1 MVNCCMEKDTRFHFG
16 GLDDEEVTI
25 IPNENTIVTI
35 CDNSTVTDETEFEE

>member
-1 MVNCCMEKDTRFHFG
+1 MLHGEGYQISFW